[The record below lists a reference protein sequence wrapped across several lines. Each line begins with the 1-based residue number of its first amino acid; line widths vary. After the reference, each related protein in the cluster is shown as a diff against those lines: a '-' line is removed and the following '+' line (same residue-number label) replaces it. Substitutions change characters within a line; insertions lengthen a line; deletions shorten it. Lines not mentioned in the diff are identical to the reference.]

1 MWAFLKV
8 GIEVDWSRTDEA
20 EGLYPFE
27 LNAEVT
33 GMFQWSPASAPKT
46 ERMARL
52 WLDYNGI
59 YLLWAYL
66 RTHVATITGMSDLP
80 PLTIYTMRV
89 PDRPQLDEDDDEEKA
104 KPTIERA
111 SG

>member
-1 MWAFLKV
+1 MWAFLRV

-20 EGLYPFE
+20 EGPYPFE
-27 LNAEVT
+27 LNAE
-33 GMFQWSPASAPKT
+33 GMFQWSAASAPKT

-52 WLDYNGI
+52 WLEHNGI
-59 YLLWAYL
+59 YLLWPYL
-66 RTHVATITGMSDLP
+66 RTYVATITGMSDLR

-89 PDRPQLDEDDDEEKA
+89 PDRPKLEGDDDETP
-104 KPTIERA
+104 KPAAARA